1 LIEGHG
7 CKLEFLP
14 PYSPDYNPIELS
26 FAIIKQA
33 LKREKTLTGDETLE
47 ELADKVISLAT
58 RVVTREISTNQ
69 FRHCK
74 LYVS

>member
-14 PYSPDYNPIELS
+14 PYSPDFNPIEIS
-26 FAIIKQA
+26 FAIIKRA
-33 LKREKTLTGDETLE
+33 LKTEKTLTGDETME
-47 ELADKVISLAT
+47 ELADKVIALAC
-58 RVVTREISTNQ
+58 RVVTKEIATNQ

-74 LYVS
+74 LYVP